1 MTRTGG
7 TPKARAGIA
16 PSSPQAPD
24 PTGADWQ
31 VWTPGRYQLAEG
43 LRPHRGGMVFVD
55 LLKGDLYRCADTPG
69 RAPDRLLGLGVP
81 LGAVAPV
88 SGGGNSD
95 GDDGDSEWIVAAGTG
110 IALVT
115 EGGRPR
121 WLDRPEAHAKLPMR
135 MNDGVCDPAGRFWA
149 GSMALGGDAPV
160 GSLYR
165 VDHDGTVHRVLYGLA
180 VPNGPAF
187 SPCGSLMYLADSA
200 EGTVLRYPVD
210 PRTGALGA
218 PSLLARF
225 TAAEG
230 RPDGMTVDDEGLLW
244 LALWG
249 AGQVRCHTP
258 DGVRVQTLDL
268 PTPHTSSVAFGA
280 GRMYVTTARHRLT
293 VPDPLAGAV
302 FARAS
307 PTTSPP
313 ARPFGPSPGQ
323 RGPYSDGHVPSYL
336 EFMRRNL

>member
-1 MTRTGG
+1 MADDIART
-7 TPKARAGIA
+7 
-16 PSSPQAPD
+16 SPQAHD
-24 PTGADWQ
+24 QTGTDWQ

-43 LRPHRGGMVFVD
+43 LRPHRGSMVFVD

-69 RAPDRLLGLGVP
+69 LTPDRIFGLGVP

-88 SGGGNSD
+88 SG
-95 GDDGDSEWIVAAGTG
+95 DDGEWIVAADTG
-110 IALVT
+110 IALVP

-121 WLDRPEAHAKLPMR
+121 WLDRPEAHAKRPMR
-135 MNDGVCDPAGRFWA
+135 MNDGACDPAGRFWA
-149 GSMALGGDAPV
+149 GSMALRGDAPL

-165 VDHDGTVHRVLYGLA
+165 VDHDGTVHRMLYGLT

-210 PRTGALGA
+210 PCTGALGA
-218 PSLLARF
+218 PSLLAHF
-225 TAAEG
+225 TAPEG

-249 AGQVRCHTP
+249 TGQVRCYTP
-258 DGVRVQTLDL
+258 DGVRVQTLGL
-268 PTPHTSSVAFGA
+268 PTPHTSSVAFGL
-280 GRMYVTTARHRLT
+280 GRMYATTARHRLAI
-293 VPDPLAGAV
+293 PDPLAGAV

-307 PTTSPP
+307 PVTSPP
-313 ARPFGPSPGQ
+313 ARPFGPSPAQ
-323 RGPYSDGHVPSYL
+323 CGP
-336 EFMRRNL
+336 